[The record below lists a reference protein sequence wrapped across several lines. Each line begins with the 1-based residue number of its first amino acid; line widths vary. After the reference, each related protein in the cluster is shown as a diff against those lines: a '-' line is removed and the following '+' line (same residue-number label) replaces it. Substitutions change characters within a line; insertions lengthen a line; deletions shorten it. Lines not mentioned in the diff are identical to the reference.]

1 MTLQNRK
8 ARSNAAPADYRR
20 RAASAPYRALNL
32 MGGECVKRGA
42 LIATAATM
50 CAAFTAP
57 AYAAVGAPTPGGHDF
72 QEPATQVMRE
82 IVSFHNFLLPIIVF
96 ISIFVLAL
104 LLWVIIRY
112 NRRANPTPRK
122 FTHNMLVEVIWT
134 VVPVLILVAIA
145 WRSFPLIY
153 MQERI
158 PEQAELTLKVTGNSW
173 RWDFEYPDLG
183 VRLTS
188 NLLPEE
194 EADAQGRPYLLAVDA
209 PLYVPVGTTVRVLV
223 TSNDVIH
230 AFAVPA
236 FGVKEDA
243 IQGRVNETWF
253 EVDREGV
260 FYGQCSELCG
270 VNHAY
275 MPLEIHAVSRAEFDQ
290 WVVAQ
295 GGTLAS
301 AETPD
306 AAAPAE
312 GEAPVAP
319 DAAPAPEGGTAQP
332 TR

>member
-1 MTLQNRK
+1 
-8 ARSNAAPADYRR
+8 
-20 RAASAPYRALNL
+20 
-32 MGGECVKRGA
+32 VKRGA
-42 LIATAATM
+42 LIATAAMICT
-50 CAAFTAP
+50 AFAGS
-57 AYAAVGAPTPGGHDF
+57 AQAAVGAPTPRGHDF

-82 IVSFHNFLLPIIVF
+82 IVDFHGFLFWIIVV
-96 ISIFVLAL
+96 ITAFVLAL
-104 LLWVIIRY
+104 LMWVVVRY
-112 NRRANPTPRK
+112 NRRANPTPKK

-153 MQERI
+153 MQEQI
-158 PEQAELTLKVTGNSW
+158 PEEAELTLKVTGNSW

-183 VRLTS
+183 VQLTS
-188 NLLPEE
+188 NLLAEE
-194 EADAQGRPYLLAVDA
+194 DAAAQNRPYLLATDT

-253 EVDREGV
+253 NVDREGV

-275 MPLEIHAVSRAEFDQ
+275 MPIEIHAVSRAEFDQ

-295 GGTLAS
+295 GGTLAA

-306 AAAPAE
+306 AAAPAA
-312 GEAPVAP
+312 GEAPAP
-319 DAAPAPEGGTAQP
+319 ATAPAPEGGTAQP